1 MRATT
6 LPVAAVRAGLAA
18 VPRQR
23 TAWSGPAGPTP
34 PGATRPVGRGLL
46 GARVDF
52 CGVSSSG

>member
-6 LPVAAVRAGLAA
+6 LPLASVRAGLAA

-23 TAWSGPAGPTP
+23 AARSGPTHRSG
-34 PGATRPVGRGLL
+34 GVTRPVAGTTS

-52 CGVSSSG
+52 RGVSSSG